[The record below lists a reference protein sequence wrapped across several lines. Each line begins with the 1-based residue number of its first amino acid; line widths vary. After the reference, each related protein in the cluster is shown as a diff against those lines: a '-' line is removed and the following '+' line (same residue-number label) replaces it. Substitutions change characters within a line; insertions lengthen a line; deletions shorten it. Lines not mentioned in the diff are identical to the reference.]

1 MTPSIPGNKAGVI
14 VTRIKDWWPAR
25 RTRLRMIRGTM
36 SRIWILPLLAA
47 SPCGHSVGEG
57 VSAQR
62 QSALP
67 AEMARLRDD
76 GDGRDWPGYGR
87 TFGEQHYSP
96 LNEINAD
103 NVSRLAL
110 AWFMDLGTGNP
121 VTVPV
126 AVDGVLYFASGH
138 SIVHAV
144 DAATGKLLWIYDSKA
159 GELAG
164 RRMRISWGSRGIA
177 YWNGKVYT
185 GTTDGRL
192 IAIDAHSG
200 KPVWSAV
207 TVGKDDG
214 RYITGAPRVFDGRI
228 IIGHGG
234 ADNTSTR
241 GYVTTYDAETG
252 KQLWR
257 FFIVPGNPADGFED
271 EAQKM
276 AASTWGGQWWKNSGG
291 GHAWNAFTYD
301 PDTDTVFVG
310 TGNGAPWNHRVR
322 SAGKGDNL
330 FLSSIVALNAKT
342 GAYKWHYQVNPGDS
356 WDYDAAMD
364 MQIADLTING
374 MPRKVI
380 IQAPKNG
387 FLYVIDRTNGKLI
400 SAEKIAKVTWATK
413 IDIATGRPAE
423 TRDARFP
430 KGQDFELWPSTS
442 GAHNWMPSAYSP
454 RSGLLYVP
462 LMESGVVIND
472 RKYSAA
478 NWKRDPG
485 NAFDEAFD
493 MAGGIKD
500 PLQDTGWL
508 LAIDPATQQ
517 VKWKFQNP
525 TLRNGGLMATGGD
538 LVFQGLGAAETF
550 NAYAAQSGKRLWSFA
565 TQAPVFSAPITYL
578 AHGKQYVS
586 ILVGSGTVS
595 GFFPLPGK
603 NDAGSQR
610 RRVLSFALGGKSV
623 LPPQN
628 IVEFRASADP
638 EYRPDAAL
646 AQHGA
651 EIYARGCMACH
662 GGAAV
667 SGGTA
672 PDLRASS
679 VPQSEA
685 AFDRVVR
692 GGALTA
698 GGMPQFDEFSGTET
712 AALRQYIRSRA
723 DDERNGR

>member
-1 MTPSIPGNKAGVI
+1 MIGGK
-14 VTRIKDWWPAR
+14 
-25 RTRLRMIRGTM
+25 IRG
-36 SRIWILPLLAA
+36 IWLLPLLAT
-47 SPCGHSVGEG
+47 SLCGRSVGEG
-57 VSAQR
+57 AGAPA
-62 QSALP
+62 QSALA
-67 AEMARLRDD
+67 AETARLRDD
-76 GDGRDWPGYGR
+76 SNGQDWPGYGR

-96 LNEINAD
+96 LNEINVE
-103 NVSRLAL
+103 NVSQLGL
-110 AWFMDLGTGNP
+110 AWFMDLGVGNP

-126 AVDGVLYFASGH
+126 EVDGVLYFASGH
-138 SIVHAV
+138 SVVHAV
-144 DAATGKLLWIYDSKA
+144 DAATGKLLWVYDSKA
-159 GELAG
+159 AELAG

-192 IAIDAHSG
+192 IAIDAQNG
-200 KPVWSAV
+200 KPVWSTL
-207 TVGKDDG
+207 TVDKDDG
-214 RYITGAPRVFDGRI
+214 RYITGAPRVFDGNV

-234 ADNTSTR
+234 ADTTSTR
-241 GYVTTYDAETG
+241 DYVTTYDAETG

-271 EAQKM
+271 ETQKM
-276 AASTWGGQWWKNSGG
+276 AAKTWNGPWWKYGGG
-291 GHAWNAFTYD
+291 GHAWNAFSYD

-310 TGNGAPWNHRVR
+310 TGNGAPSNHRIR

-330 FLSSIVALNAKT
+330 FLCSIVALNAKT
-342 GAYKWHYQVNPGDS
+342 GAYKWHYQLNPGDT
-356 WDYDAAMD
+356 WDYDAVMD
-364 MQIADLTING
+364 MQIADLMIQG
-374 MPRKVI
+374 MRRKVI
-380 IQAPKNG
+380 MEAPKNG
-387 FLYVIDRTNGKLI
+387 FLYVVDRTDGKLI
-400 SAEKIAKVTWATK
+400 SAEKFAKVTWATK
-413 IDIATGRPAE
+413 IDIASGRPVEAPG
-423 TRDARFP
+423 ARFP
-430 KGQDFELWPSTS
+430 NGQAFELWPSTS
-442 GAHNWMPSAYSP
+442 GAHSWTPSAYSP
-454 RSGLLYVP
+454 RSGLLYIP
-462 LMESGVVIND
+462 QMESGVVIND
-472 RKYSAA
+472 RKYSTAH
-478 NWKRDPG
+478 WKRYPG

-525 TLRNGGLMATGGD
+525 TSRNGGLMATGGD
-538 LVFQGLGAAETF
+538 LVFQGVGSAEKL
-550 NAYAAQSGKRLWSFA
+550 NAYAAQSGRQLWGFA
-565 TQAPVFSAPITYL
+565 TQAPVFSAPITYV
-578 AHGKQYVS
+578 AQGKQYVS

-610 RRVLSFALGGKSV
+610 KRVLTFALGGKAV

-638 EYRPDAAL
+638 DYRPDAAL
-646 AQHGA
+646 AQQGA
-651 EIYARGCMACH
+651 GIYAHYCTPCH

-679 VPQSEA
+679 VPLSEP
-685 AFDRVVR
+685 AFDTVVR

-698 GGMPQFDEFSGTET
+698 GGMPQFDEFSGTEIT
-712 AALRQYIRSRA
+712 ALRQYIRSRA